1 MLLKFKRFV
10 FCLTVAAM
18 IIFSTSHAFG
28 EKTEISIK
36 SRIQLT
42 ELTMIA
48 GYGVTIMN
56 IHKHF

>member
-1 MLLKFKRFV
+1 
-10 FCLTVAAM
+10 M